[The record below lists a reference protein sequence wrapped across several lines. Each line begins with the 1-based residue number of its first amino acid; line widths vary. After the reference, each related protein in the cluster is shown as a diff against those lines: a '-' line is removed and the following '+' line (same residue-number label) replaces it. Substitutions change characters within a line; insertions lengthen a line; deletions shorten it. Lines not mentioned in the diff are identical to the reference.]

1 MFPGVERL
9 KRETMRR
16 TGSFL
21 LAILASM
28 PLSGSLAAQEKPE
41 VRARLIAPERV
52 EAPSKRPLVVEL
64 VIGPRWHV
72 NSHLPS
78 ESYLIPTNAVLTASK
93 GNLSVV
99 RYPKDVERRFEFSEK
114 PLRVYE
120 GTVRLEATLDLPAGS
135 RGELQ
140 VGGELSYQ
148 ACDERR
154 CFAPAKIPLR
164 ATISIVGGEARP
176 AGIEVGRRQ

>member
-1 MFPGVERL
+1 MFQEAERL

-16 TGSFL
+16 SGSLL
-21 LAILASM
+21 LAILASIS
-28 PLSGSLAAQEKPE
+28 PSRSLAAQEKPD

-52 EAPSKRPLVVEL
+52 EAPSKRRLVVEL

-78 ESYLIPTNAVLTASK
+78 EPYLIPTNAVLTASK
-93 GNLSVV
+93 GTVSLV

-120 GTVRLEATLDLPAGS
+120 GTVRLEATLDVPAGS
-135 RGELQ
+135 RGEIQ

-154 CFAPAKIPLR
+154 CFAPAKIPLQ
-164 ATISIVGGEARP
+164 ATISIVGGQALP
-176 AGIEVGRRQ
+176 AGTEVGRRQ